1 MCVPAAVGFILF
13 LFPEPRQQ
21 DLPCRS
27 IKNRTLPSTG
37 ELPDSPGPTQAG
49 TQGAPT
55 RLPSRM
61 RLEKFGDKPPSHPAV
76 PTREVPGH
84 FPDSL
89 EKQSSEPDRTRL
101 GARQVS
107 TVGACSF
114 LCLSLFVTYSSQ
126 SEAAAA
132 GEVSSTP
139 TPLLVISSIRKI
151 ANESLQRRMH
161 ASGGTRSNKTSF
173 DKRCLKRV
181 PRHF

>member
-37 ELPDSPGPTQAG
+37 ELPDSPEPTQAG
-49 TQGAPT
+49 NQGTPT

-76 PTREVPGH
+76 PIREVPGH

-89 EKQSSEPDRTRL
+89 KKQSSEPDRTRL

-139 TPLLVISSIRKI
+139 TPLLVISSIR
-151 ANESLQRRMH
+151 NS
-161 ASGGTRSNKTSF
+161 
-173 DKRCLKRV
+173 KRV
-181 PRHF
+181 PSEADARLRRDSLKQDVL

>member
-1 MCVPAAVGFILF
+1 MRSGRSGFYSFPVPRAQAAGSPVPFHQ
-13 LFPEPRQQ
+13 EQ
-21 DLPCRS
+21 DTS
-27 IKNRTLPSTG
+27 IHRRTSY
-37 ELPDSPGPTQAG
+37 SPGPTQAG
-49 TQGAPT
+49 TQGTPT

-76 PTREVPGH
+76 PIREVPGH

-139 TPLLVISSIRKI
+139 TPLVISSIRKI

-161 ASGGTRSNKTSF
+161 ASGGTHSNKASF

-181 PRHF
+181 QRHF